1 MAANIKKDNLIGLKV
16 KVIDADNK
24 SQISIEG
31 KIIDETRNTIKV
43 QTTTEIKQLMKNNI
57 TLMINDQKIN
67 GKNLVGRPEERIKK
81 SR

>member
-1 MAANIKKDNLIGLKV
+1 MAANIKKDNLIGLKI
-16 KVIDADNK
+16 KVIDAVNK
-24 SQISIEG
+24 SQVSIEG

-43 QTTTEIKQLMKNNI
+43 QTKSGIKQIMKNNI

-67 GKNLVGRPEERIKK
+67 GVDLVGRPEERIKK